1 MRKLLEEVGM
11 SENFSIKVKELEDA
25 FSTFNKLFP
34 VPVEQD
40 APMLIPGIGDVFVRK
55 VKRLGHKDIFPRHYD
70 WENLLPQLTE
80 NEELLWIVRK
90 NGKEAASVREGLYDF
105 EVFLGLKYVGGD
117 CQSEEEWR
125 NRRRRFET
133 LTKHFAKSAFPESL
147 LEKNR
152 DESAVAE
159 LLNATIRCKEA
170 RAVVGVPSLKNSEL
184 KELTVKRD
192 DNVRPYAGLN
202 DIVEMHGDPEDDF
215 VLAFSVSKASAA
227 DIKQNFGALFYI
239 QDQIKPKLEKV
250 TTITTG
256 ENWNHTETIQDGTNE
271 SSTDEIKGGEKNL
284 RKQRGLFPRFGRGF
298 MNVMRWVGVGT
309 WGKDPKEFDNPDLQI
324 KKGVSKV
331 HGTNHSES
339 DADSTGGHKDTT
351 ETIKEV
357 LSALAFVDKQLQASL
372 EQLTQTL
379 GTGGFYANAVVY
391 SNDAFVAD
399 SVARATKAALSGGQS
414 SLGAMQIVSFEQK
427 KHQSW
432 LAQCKM
438 LSTALREEA
447 ICPPILNCEKA
458 CLFLPL
464 PNTHLLGLTLKKN
477 VFYGKERPVGK
488 SDADSRISIGQMSY
502 ASPHILGS
510 ASHENELSVKIAN
523 KDFYSHFFIVGTT
536 GCGKTT
542 RAAEIIRDANGFRR
556 IIFETAKKTYWNEL
570 EMDSSELVIYTL
582 GDSTHNPLRINP
594 FYFEPGTSL
603 KQHIAVLSDAIA
615 DLLPMEALIGPK
627 LREAIERC
635 YLACGWDVESSERV
649 STNCILEYPDMALF
663 NIFVNEVAEEMSDYS
678 AEVQGNYKGALLN
691 RASIFMDDV
700 YQDIFAFDGNKT
712 IDELFPKDKTI
723 IVEMEEMPP
732 SEINMPAFVLSIL
745 LQRLRAYR
753 NRIVNE
759 NIAHDDNGFL
769 IVIEE
774 AHNVLS
780 KKFQDKGDDSQ
791 SGKGGHLVNQVT
803 RMLAE
808 GRGLKLG
815 LMIIDQS
822 AANIAPSVITNTN
835 SKLVFRQEDGTEI
848 ETIGKAIGLKK
859 EEWNDLQ
866 LLETGEYIVRN
877 SEFLHPVKMAP
888 LSDGRNRQ
896 HEFIKAKSR
905 RDDYV
910 PHTIVRPEYKK
921 AADLL
926 TAYYRHLPVEVKG
939 DEGNPMKTRRIELDT
954 LTTGAYH
961 DALLACAR
969 GDFALYAYFISKF
982 LLGKH
987 QFDLAKRFM
996 GIEEE
1001 EAS

>member
-1 MRKLLEEVGM
+1 MG
-11 SENFSIKVKELEDA
+11 NFSSKVKELEATLSA
-25 FSTFNKLFP
+25 FNSMFP

-70 WENLLPQLTE
+70 WENLLPQLTD

-90 NGKEAASVREGLYDF
+90 NGKEAASERAGLYDF
-105 EVFLGLKYVGGD
+105 EVFIGLKYVGGD
-117 CQSEEEWR
+117 CKSEDEWR

-152 DESAVAE
+152 DEGKIADF
-159 LLNATIRCKEA
+159 LNATIRCKEA
-170 RAVVGVPSLKNSEL
+170 RAIVGVPSLKNSEL

-192 DNVRPYAGLN
+192 ENVRPYAGLN

-215 VLAFSVSKASAA
+215 VLVFSVSKASTS

-239 QDQIKPKLEKV
+239 QDQIKPKLEQV
-250 TTITTG
+250 TTVTTG
-256 ENWNHTETIQDGTNE
+256 ENWNHTLTITDGTAE
-271 SSTDEIKGGEKNL
+271 SSTDEIKGGEEEF
-284 RKQRGLFPRFGRGF
+284 RRQRGLFPRFGRGF
-298 MNVMRWVGVGT
+298 MNVMRWVGIGT
-309 WGKDPKEFDNPDLQI
+309 SGNEPKKFENQDLRI
-324 KKGVSKV
+324 KKGVSKAHTSQQSKAV
-331 HGTNHSES
+331 QDGK
-339 DADSTGGHKDTT
+339 GGHKDTT
-351 ETIKEV
+351 ITIKEV
-357 LSALAFVDKQLQASL
+357 HSALAFVDKQLQTSL

-379 GTGGFYANAVVY
+379 GTGGYYANAVVY
-391 SNDAFVAD
+391 SNDKFVAD

-414 SLGAMQIVSFEQK
+414 SLGEMQIVSFSQK
-427 KHQSW
+427 KHASW
-432 LAQCKM
+432 LAQCKT
-438 LSTALREEA
+438 LATALREEA
-447 ICPPILNCEKA
+447 ICPPILNCEKS

-488 SDADSRISIGQMSY
+488 SAEDRRTSIGQMSY
-502 ASPHILGS
+502 ASPHIIGS
-510 ASHENELSVKIAN
+510 VCHENELSVKIAN

-542 RAAEIIRDANGFRR
+542 RAAEIIRDAKGFRR

-570 EMDSSELVIYTL
+570 EMDPSELKIYTL
-582 GDSTHNPLRINP
+582 GDSVHNPLRINP

-603 KQHIAVLSDAIA
+603 KQHISVLSDAIA

-635 YLACGWDVESSERV
+635 YHACGWDIESSERV
-649 STNCILEYPDMALF
+649 STGCILEYPDMALF
-663 NIFVNEVAEEMSDYS
+663 NLFVNDVAEEMSDYS

-700 YQDIFAFDGNKT
+700 YQDIFASDGNKT
-712 IDELFPKDKTI
+712 IDELFPTDKTV

-732 SEINMPAFVLSIL
+732 SEINMPAFVVSIL

-753 NRIVNE
+753 NRIANE
-759 NIAHDDNGFL
+759 STLTDKNGFL

-822 AANIAPSVITNTN
+822 AANIAPSVVTNTN

-888 LSDGRNRQ
+888 LSESRNRQ
-896 HEFIKAKSR
+896 HELLKGKSR
-905 RDDYV
+905 REDYV
-910 PHTIVRPEYKK
+910 PRAVVRPEYKK

-926 TAYYRHLPVEVKG
+926 AAYFSHLPVVKNKEG
-939 DEGNPMKTRRIELDT
+939 EGLPKAQGINLDE

-961 DALLACAR
+961 DVLFACAR
-969 GDFALYAYFISKF
+969 GDSALYTYFMCKF
-982 LLGKH
+982 LIAKRR
-987 QFDLAKRFM
+987 FDLAKM
-996 GIEEE
+996 LIGIDKEEV
-1001 EAS
+1001 